1 MPKFD
6 ITLVRG
12 TVDNSHLG
20 KTAFFPLAV
29 NGGKLL
35 DVPEGVECN
44 AEIKQISEKRQRSHE
59 QLSLYWVGCRFIAD
73 ISDDVS
79 FDSSDKVDE
88 QCKIHAR
95 HYRGW
100 IHYHNQKTGEMSL
113 NIMTR
118 SVSYAELGHL
128 EACGYFDKAFKFQT
142 EIYNLK
148 YGTTLTTEEYS
159 EVLKEYIKNDYNAAR
174 GLA

>member
-1 MPKFD
+1 MPKID

-29 NGGKLL
+29 NGGKLS
-35 DVPEGVECN
+35 DVPDGVECN
-44 AEIKQISEKRQRSHE
+44 AEIKQIAEKRHRSHE

-73 ISDDVS
+73 ISDDIS
-79 FDSSDKVDE
+79 FDSQEKVDE

-100 IHYHNQKTGEMSL
+100 IHYHNQKTGEMAL

-118 SVSYAELGHL
+118 SVSYSELGHL
-128 EACGYFDKAFKFQT
+128 EACGYFDKAFSYQVFL
-142 EIYNLK
+142 YNSK
-148 YGTTLTTEEYS
+148 YGTTLTVEEYS

-174 GLA
+174 GLT